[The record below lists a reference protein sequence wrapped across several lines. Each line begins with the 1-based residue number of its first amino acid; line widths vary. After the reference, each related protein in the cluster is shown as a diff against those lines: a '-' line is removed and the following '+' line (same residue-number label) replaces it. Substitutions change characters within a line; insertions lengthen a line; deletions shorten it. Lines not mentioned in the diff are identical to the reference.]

1 MKCFFHREDLSD
13 RDKMLPNSS
22 LKGNQMKNRIRLIVA
37 VMALSALVSAT
48 AAASTQAGR
57 GAAKKKVDLNA
68 PAPRLSNGKPDFRGT
83 WGRPYTPDITKT
95 FTNPDGTSNKGEPD
109 PLPYTEWG
117 KKQWD
122 SYNPTKNGDYAG
134 SCMPF
139 GWIRSFSP
147 HPMQIVQNDEH
158 IAFLFEQ
165 STMFAVVPTDGRP
178 HREGYPPSW
187 FGDSVGKWDGDTLII
202 EAVNMN
208 GWAKLDT
215 NGHPFSNQAKL
226 TMTFKRP
233 DLGHIQFTW
242 VLEDPK
248 TYTRPIKNER
258 VFVLTPDVEVMEY
271 SCMEGNLENLLERVI
286 TPWHPPEDQ

>member
-1 MKCFFHREDLSD
+1 MR
-13 RDKMLPNSS
+13 
-22 LKGNQMKNRIRLIVA
+22 NRTCLIAIFV
-37 VMALSALVSAT
+37 VMFAIWPAAMSASAQ
-48 AAASTQAGR
+48 AAG
-57 GAAKKKVDLNA
+57 GAPKKKVDLNA
-68 PAPRLSNGKPDFRGT
+68 PAPRLANGKPDFRGT
-83 WGRPYTPDITKT
+83 WARPYTPDITKT

-117 KKQWD
+117 KKQWE

-147 HPMQIVQNDEH
+147 HPMQIVANDEH

-178 HREGYPPSW
+178 HRPGYPPTW
-187 FGDSVGKWDGDTLII
+187 FGDSVGRWDGDTLTI

-233 DLGHIQFTW
+233 DLGHILFTW
-242 VLEDPK
+242 VLDDPK

-271 SCMEGNLENLLERVI
+271 SCMEGNIDNLLEGVI
-286 TPWHPPEDQ
+286 TPWHPPADQE

>member
-1 MKCFFHREDLSD
+1 LLSLLSTIWPQKGNNVKN
-13 RDKMLPNSS
+13 RFYVMAAAAVMLPVFLAPISS
-22 LKGNQMKNRIRLIVA
+22 AQTR
-37 VMALSALVSAT
+37 
-48 AAASTQAGR
+48 AAS
-57 GAAKKKVDLNA
+57 AKKIADLNG
-68 PAPRLSNGKPDFRGT
+68 PTPRLANGKADFRGT
-83 WGRPYTPDITKT
+83 WARPYTPDITKT
-95 FTNPDGTSNKGEPD
+95 FTNADGTSNKGEPD

-117 KKQWD
+117 KKQWE

-147 HPMQIVQNDEH
+147 HPMQIIQNDEH

-178 HREGYPPSW
+178 HRDGYPLTW
-187 FGDSVGKWDGDTLII
+187 FGDSVGRWDADTLVI
-202 EAVNMN
+202 EPVHMN

-226 TMTFKRP
+226 TMTFRRP
-233 DLGHIQFTW
+233 DLGHILFNW
-242 VLEDPK
+242 VLDDPK

-258 VFVLTPDVEVMEY
+258 VFVLTPNVEVMEY
-271 SCMEGNLENLLERVI
+271 SCMEGNIDNLLEGVV
-286 TPWHPPEDQ
+286 TPWHPPADQ

>member
-1 MKCFFHREDLSD
+1 MR
-13 RDKMLPNSS
+13 
-22 LKGNQMKNRIRLIVA
+22 NRTCLMAIFV
-37 VMALSALVSAT
+37 VMFAIWPAAMSASAQ
-48 AAASTQAGR
+48 AAG
-57 GAAKKKVDLNA
+57 GAPKKKVDLNA

-83 WGRPYTPDITKT
+83 WARPYTPDITKT

-117 KKQWD
+117 KKQWE

-147 HPMQIVQNDEH
+147 HPMQIVANDEH

-178 HREGYPPSW
+178 HRPGYPPTW
-187 FGDSVGKWDGDTLII
+187 FGDSVGRWDGDTLTI

-233 DLGHIQFTW
+233 DLGHILFTW
-242 VLEDPK
+242 VLDDPK
-248 TYTRPIKNER
+248 TYTRPVKNER

-271 SCMEGNLENLLERVI
+271 SCMEGNMDNLLQGTI
-286 TPWHPPEDQ
+286 TPWRPPADQE

>member
-1 MKCFFHREDLSD
+1 
-13 RDKMLPNSS
+13 
-22 LKGNQMKNRIRLIVA
+22 MKNRIRLIVA

-57 GAAKKKVDLNA
+57 GGAKKKVDLNA

-187 FGDSVGKWDGDTLII
+187 FGDSVGKWNGDTLII